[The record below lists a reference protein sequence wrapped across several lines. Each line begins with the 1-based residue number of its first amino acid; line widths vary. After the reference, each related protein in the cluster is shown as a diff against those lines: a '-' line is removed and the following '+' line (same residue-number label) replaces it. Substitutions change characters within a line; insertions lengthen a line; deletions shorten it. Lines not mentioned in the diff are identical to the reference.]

1 MGNSRSN
8 YERHED
14 DEQQQRIVIGKEF
27 RLVLGQLNLSSDL
40 IKRKKT
46 FSNNKQQYPQKVSL
60 SSSNSTITSS
70 SSFDNHHSS
79 VYVIQLD
86 IPTSPFDSNELDTH
100 SFIQYLFHQDSYGKE
115 LTHIFKIP
123 IPIPNNN
130 KNNNNNNNNN
140 NQKSQS
146 KTLPTFKIAAVY
158 YDQPTTTNELNIE
171 TISLSSEHE
180 FEEKFQE
187 FNEKNIL
194 SVYTSKSKAYIIS
207 TKKLMIHYKYKLIRS
222 TTMSKTILENFE
234 WLHPFINYSN
244 LGYRLCGIIPISN
257 SPLDTSFTIYWL
269 FEQIETNEAIQY
281 DYCIIEYQL
290 KSFSFNSW
298 TALLNLMAKQEWKLE
313 ATFDYHQKKKN
324 GQQIYFLLFFQRIKN
339 C

>member
-14 DEQQQRIVIGKEF
+14 DEQQQRIIIGKEF

-46 FSNNKQQYPQKVSL
+46 FSNNKQQYPRKVSL

-70 SSFDNHHSS
+70 SSFDSHHSS

-100 SFIQYLFHQDSYGKE
+100 AFIQYLFHQDTYGKE

-123 IPIPNNN
+123 MPITM
-130 KNNNNNNNNN
+130 NN
-140 NQKSQS
+140 NQKFQL
-146 KTLPTFKIAAVY
+146 KTLPTLKIAAVY
-158 YDQPTTTNELNIE
+158 YDQPSTTNELNIE
-171 TISLSSEHE
+171 TISLLSENDLE
-180 FEEKFQE
+180 QKFQE

-194 SVYTSKSKAYIIS
+194 SIYTSKSKIYIIY
-207 TKKLMIHYKYKLIRS
+207 TKKPMIHNKYKLIRS
-222 TTMSKTILENFE
+222 TTMTKTILENFE

-244 LGYRLCGIIPISN
+244 LGYRLCGMIPIIN
-257 SPLDTSFTIYWL
+257 SPLAASFTIYWL
-269 FEQIETNEAIQY
+269 FEQIETNETIQY
-281 DYCIIEYQL
+281 DYSIIEYQL
-290 KSFSFNSW
+290 KSFSFNNW
-298 TALLNLMAKQEWKLE
+298 TSLLNLMSKQEWKLV
-313 ATFDYHQKKKN
+313 ATFDYNQKKKH
-324 GQQIYFLLFFQRIKN
+324 GEQIYFLLFFQRIKN
-339 C
+339 YRD

>member
-27 RLVLGQLNLSSDL
+27 RLVLGQLNLSSNI
-40 IKRKKT
+40 IKRKKN
-46 FSNNKQQYPQKVSL
+46 FSNNKQQNPRKVSL

-100 SFIQYLFHQDSYGKE
+100 AFIQYLFHQDSYGKE

-123 IPIPNNN
+123 IPTT
-130 KNNNNNNNNN
+130 NNN

-146 KTLPTFKIAAVY
+146 KTLPTLKIVAIY

-171 TISLSSEHE
+171 TISLLSEHE
-180 FEEKFQE
+180 LEQKCQE

-194 SVYTSKSKAYIIS
+194 SIYTSKTQAYIIY
-207 TKKLMIHYKYKLIRS
+207 TKKSIMHNKYKLIRS

-244 LGYRLCGIIPISN
+244 LGYRLCGMIPIIN
-257 SPLDTSFTIYWL
+257 SSLNTSFTIYWL
-269 FEQIETNEAIQY
+269 FEQTETNETLQY

-290 KSFSFNSW
+290 KTFSFNSW
-298 TALLNLMAKQEWKLE
+298 TSLLNLMSKQEWKAELKDE
-313 ATFDYHQKKKN
+313 KAILRFDWGLVVKLN
-324 GQQIYFLLFFQRIKN
+324 
-339 C
+339 